1 MKENKKTSRQGGQI
15 GRGKTGRET
24 GREGKGKEEKETK
37 GREET
42 KDCWKGGREE

>member
-15 GRGKTGRET
+15 GRGGNRE
-24 GREGKGKEEKETK
+24 GGKGKEEKETM

-42 KDCWKGGREE
+42 KDCRKGGREE